1 MTLEGT
7 VASRSA
13 GGDTDTVELLQS
25 LRRMATSVNS
35 DLKLDSV
42 LQTVVDAVCDLTLW
56 QICWIDVVDVAANQ
70 AEVVARRDKLE
81 YSATGRQTRWTLDGI
96 PALDAVTSGEPVVIA
111 DAQNQ
116 RRYAAYAADAR
127 HRGYVCGVVLPLAA
141 PDVDGRP
148 MVLCVQSDHHLTGD
162 PHQLP
167 FLRTVAELASLAV
180 RNARQAAAAQA
191 AMNTMARGQAM
202 QASVLEALIRGESSA
217 TVYDLVQSMTSE
229 SMTILDGD
237 ARVVYSGTSPDP
249 ERYDTAAWTGMAGDV
264 ARAAVKAIKLDEHE
278 QVVPQSPV
286 RIDPLDERDAWL
298 RVTQIANGANVLGI
312 AVFLR
317 TSAATYEPT
326 HPPLSQL
333 RSAVTAVLMRDLIRH
348 QTEQDL
354 GVGIIDPLLSG
365 EWTRREDLLV
375 RASSL
380 GLPLEQPMHLVA
392 VRAQPAPAV
401 SEWESLIR
409 SLRPVTGQWRGSL
422 TVRAGAG
429 LAVLIPA
436 DSVREGQRLTNG
448 LHALRTRAEQ
458 VLGKDV
464 TVGRAGPCVELEQYP
479 RAWRECELAV
489 ELAERLQQY
498 GVVHLDDFGAYRFLL
513 AASAAED
520 VNDFIDKIIGR
531 LLAYDREHRT
541 QLLDTAERFV
551 SCGGKYQET
560 SVKLHVHVST
570 LRYRLERITELIG
583 RDLNDEEARFEIILA
598 TRLYRLRS
606 AALRARATERPAQ

>member
-1 MTLEGT
+1 M
-7 VASRSA
+7 VSRATA
-13 GGDTDTVELLQS
+13 GGADAVELLQS
-25 LRRMATSVNS
+25 LRRVAASVNS

-42 LQTVVDAVCDLTLW
+42 LQTVVDAVCDLTPW

-81 YSATGRQTRWTLDGI
+81 YSAAGRQTRWTLDGI
-96 PALDAVTSGEPVVIA
+96 PALDAVTGDEPVVIA

-116 RRYAAYAADAR
+116 RRYPAYAADAR
-127 HRGYVCGVVLPLAA
+127 HRGYVCGVVLPLSTG
-141 PDVDGRP
+141 DVDGRP
-148 MVLCVQSDHHLTGD
+148 MVLCVQSDRNLTDD

-167 FLRTVAELASLAV
+167 FLRTVAELASLAA

-191 AMNTMARGQAM
+191 AVTTMARGQAM
-202 QASVLEALIRGESSA
+202 QASVLDALIRGQSSA
-217 TVYDLVQSMTSE
+217 AVYDLVQSMTGE

-237 ARVVYSGTSPDP
+237 ARVVYSGVSPDP
-249 ERYDTAAWTGMAGDV
+249 GAYDAAAWAAVAGDV
-264 ARAAVKAIKLDEHE
+264 ARAAVEAAALDRHE
-278 QVVPQSPV
+278 QAVPQSPV
-286 RIDPLDERDAWL
+286 RIGALGERDVWL
-298 RVTQIANGANVLGI
+298 RVTQVLDGVNVLGT

-317 TSAATYEPT
+317 TSAAAYEPA

-354 GVGIIDPLLSG
+354 GVGVIDPLLSG

-380 GLPLEQPMHLVA
+380 GLPLGRPMHLVA
-392 VRAQPAPAV
+392 VRARPAPAAA
-401 SEWESLIR
+401 EWESLIR
-409 SLRPVTGQWRGSL
+409 SLRPVIGQWQGAL

-429 LAVLIPA
+429 LAVLVPA
-436 DSVREGQRLTNG
+436 ESVPDGQRLTHG
-448 LHALRTRAEQ
+448 LNAVRARAEQ
-458 VLGKDV
+458 VLGRDV
-464 TVGRAGPCVELEQYP
+464 TVGWAGPCVELEQYP
-479 RAWRECELAV
+479 RAWRECGLAV
-489 ELAERLQQY
+489 ELAERLRQY

-520 VNDFIDKIIGR
+520 VDDFIDKIIGR

-541 QLLDTAERFV
+541 QLLETAERFV

-570 LRYRLERITELIG
+570 LRYRLDRITELIG
-583 RDLNDEEARFEIILA
+583 RDLGDEEARFEIILA
-598 TRLYRLRS
+598 TRLHRLRS
-606 AALRARATERPAQ
+606 ASLQPPSVQGPAAD

>member
-1 MTLEGT
+1 MD
-7 VASRSA
+7 SWKA
-13 GGDTDTVELLQS
+13 GAGPDSVELLRS
-25 LRRMATSVNS
+25 LRRVAAIVNS

-81 YSATGRQTRWTLDGI
+81 YSAAGRQVRWLLDGI

-111 DAQNQ
+111 DAQHQ
-116 RRYAAYAADAR
+116 QRYAAYATDAR
-127 HRGYVCGVVLPLAA
+127 HRGYVCGVVLPLSAQ
-141 PDVDGRP
+141 DVDGRP
-148 MVLCVQSDHHLTGD
+148 MVLCVQSDHQLTDD

-191 AMNTMARGQAM
+191 AMTTMARGQAM
-202 QASVLEALIRGESSA
+202 QASVLDALIRGQSSA
-217 TVYDLVQSMTSE
+217 LVYDLVQSMTSE

-237 ARVVYSGTSPDP
+237 ERVVYGGSSPDP
-249 ERYDTAAWTGMAGDV
+249 GRYDTAAWAAIAGDV
-264 ARAAVKAIKLDEHE
+264 ARAAVKAVALDEYE
-278 QVVPQSPV
+278 QAVPQSPV
-286 RIDPLDERDAWL
+286 RIDAFDDQDVRIRITRIVDG
-298 RVTQIANGANVLGI
+298 TQALGT

-317 TSAATYEPT
+317 TLTGSAETN

-333 RSAVTAVLMRDLIRH
+333 RSAVAAVLMRDLIRH

-365 EWTRREDLLV
+365 KWTRREDLLV

-380 GLPLEQPMHLVA
+380 GLPLEQPMHLIA
-392 VRAQPAPAV
+392 VRAQPAPTA
-401 SEWESLIR
+401 SEWESLVR
-409 SLRPVTGQWRGSL
+409 SLRVIVGQWQGAL
-422 TVRAGAG
+422 MVRAGAG
-429 LAVLIPA
+429 LAVLVPA
-436 DSVREGQRLTNG
+436 ESAPEGQRLTQG
-448 LHALRTRAEQ
+448 LHTLRARAQQILGRQ
-458 VLGKDV
+458 V
-464 TVGRAGPCVELEQYP
+464 TIGRAGPCVELEQYP

-489 ELAERLQQY
+489 ELAEKLQQF
-498 GVVHLDDFGAYRFLL
+498 GVVRLDDFGAYRFLL

-520 VNDFIDKIIGR
+520 VDDFINKVIGK

-570 LRYRLERITELIG
+570 LRYRLDRVTELLG
-583 RDLNDEEARFEIILA
+583 RDLNDEETRFELILA
-598 TRLYRLRS
+598 TRLHRLRS
-606 AALRARATERPAQ
+606 AALSTPATGTLPPDERPAS